1 MERKKDYILCV
12 VSAVIGI
19 VIFAVAGINK
29 RITFCDEV
37 YTYMIVN
44 SSNAAYQFADGEW
57 YTREQVTD
65 MLAHTGTDS
74 VVQMLRNVKGDP
86 HPPLYYGLVYIASLI
101 GGANLTR
108 WTALSVNGL
117 MYIGTIVMLWLAV
130 YKAAGSSIAASV
142 SALVYAL
149 NAGVISDAMLLRM
162 YMQLSFF
169 TIAFAYV
176 TLLLYKDK
184 DRMLYYV
191 LLGIIAAGGFLTQY
205 YFCFIAI
212 FFFCVWLVYNLVK
225 KSYKRIVKYLVSM
238 VCAVAADTIVWHY
251 WIGTLLSNNN
261 SEAIRENALNFANLA
276 NSLFRG
282 IMTVQLVLFQRWY
295 IAGAVIALCIVAFTL
310 LSKKAAQIFPEIRLY
325 VGTLAIVVF
334 LYAVVVY
341 QLTPSYLMSG
351 RYFYAAVCLELMLLA
366 VCVSVLV
373 RAYAPDKTMGKVAKS
388 VAAVVCVAVD
398 IIILVFG
405 YGIDYYTDA
414 SEYDKQT
421 EVLEEYANIPWVLC
435 GDENWQLT
443 ANFFDYAIPEK
454 IMRITDES
462 EYREEPLLENA
473 DSFLVAARTN
483 DENSGGD
490 AALYYYIGCTGRFV
504 RSELLMER
512 NGVSYYVAYPDK

>member
-1 MERKKDYILCV
+1 
-12 VSAVIGI
+12 
-19 VIFAVAGINK
+19 
-29 RITFCDEV
+29 
-37 YTYMIVN
+37 
-44 SSNAAYQFADGEW
+44 
-57 YTREQVTD
+57 
-65 MLAHTGTDS
+65 
-74 VVQMLRNVKGDP
+74 
-86 HPPLYYGLVYIASLI
+86 
-101 GGANLTR
+101 
-108 WTALSVNGL
+108 
-117 MYIGTIVMLWLAV
+117 
-130 YKAAGSSIAASV
+130 
-142 SALVYAL
+142 
-149 NAGVISDAMLLRM
+149 
-162 YMQLSFF
+162 
-169 TIAFAYV
+169 
-176 TLLLYKDK
+176 
-184 DRMLYYV
+184 MLYYV

-212 FFFCVWLVYNLVK
+212 LFFCVWLVYNLVK

-310 LSKKAAQIFPEIRLY
+310 ISKKAAQIFPEIRLY

-454 IMRITDES
+454 IMRITDAS

-473 DSFLVAARTN
+473 DCFLVAARTN

>member
-1 MERKKDYILCV
+1 M
-12 VSAVIGI
+12 
-19 VIFAVAGINK
+19 
-29 RITFCDEV
+29 
-37 YTYMIVN
+37 
-44 SSNAAYQFADGEW
+44 
-57 YTREQVTD
+57 
-65 MLAHTGTDS
+65 
-74 VVQMLRNVKGDP
+74 
-86 HPPLYYGLVYIASLI
+86 
-101 GGANLTR
+101 
-108 WTALSVNGL
+108 
-117 MYIGTIVMLWLAV
+117 
-130 YKAAGSSIAASV
+130 
-142 SALVYAL
+142 
-149 NAGVISDAMLLRM
+149 
-162 YMQLSFF
+162 
-169 TIAFAYV
+169 
-176 TLLLYKDK
+176 
-184 DRMLYYV
+184 
-191 LLGIIAAGGFLTQY
+191 
-205 YFCFIAI
+205 
-212 FFFCVWLVYNLVK
+212 
-225 KSYKRIVKYLVSM
+225 
-238 VCAVAADTIVWHY
+238 
-251 WIGTLLSNNN
+251 
-261 SEAIRENALNFANLA
+261 
-276 NSLFRG
+276 
-282 IMTVQLVLFQRWY
+282 
-295 IAGAVIALCIVAFTL
+295 AFTL
-310 LSKKAAQIFPEIRLY
+310 ISKKAAQIFPEIRLY

-512 NGVSYYVAYPDK
+512 NGMSYYVAYPDK

>member
-12 VSAVIGI
+12 LSAVAGI

-44 SSNAAYQFADGEW
+44 SSNAAYQFAESEW
-57 YTREQVTD
+57 YTRGQVID

-74 VVQMLRNVKGDP
+74 VAQMLRNVKGDP
-86 HPPLYYGLVYIASLI
+86 HPPLYYGLVYIASLM

-117 MYIGTIVMLWLAV
+117 MYIGTIVLLWFAV
-130 YKAAGSSIAASV
+130 YKAAGSSVAAGV

-191 LLGIIAAGGFLTQY
+191 LLGVITAGGFLTQY
-205 YFCFIAI
+205 YFCFVAI
-212 FFFCVWLVYNLVK
+212 IFFCVWLVYNLVK

-238 VCAVAADTIVWHY
+238 GCAVAADTIVWHY

-261 SEAIRENALNFANLA
+261 SGTIRENALNFANLA
-276 NSLFRG
+276 NSMLRG

-295 IAGAVIALCIVAFTL
+295 IAGAVIALGIVVFTL
-310 LSKKAAQIFPEIRLY
+310 LSKKTAQIFPEIRLY

-334 LYAVVVY
+334 LYAAVVY

-366 VCVSVLV
+366 VCVSALV
-373 RAYAPDKTMGKVAKS
+373 RTYAPAGAMGKVVKS
-388 VAAVVCVAVD
+388 AAAAVCVAMDV
-398 IIILVFG
+398 IILVFG

-414 SEYDKQT
+414 SEYDRQT
-421 EVLEEYANIPWVLC
+421 EVLKEYAEIPWVIC

-473 DSFLVAARTN
+473 DRFLVVARTN
-483 DENSGGD
+483 EENSGGD
-490 AALYYYIGCTGRFV
+490 TALYYYIGCTGRFV

-512 NGVSYYVAYPDK
+512 NGLSYYVAYPEK